1 MTGRLFPPILLLA
14 PAAVLAAGQEGIPR
28 PRGWIGTTEN
38 WAQGLGIA
46 FAVIDLVLLLSLLSA
61 VRRSGLTTAT
71 KELMV
76 LALAVLP
83 LALVFFAYSYG
94 MQASEKVEA
103 CGSCHVM
110 TAWVNDLRDPKS
122 DTLAAMHFKNRYIQ
136 ENHCYTCHSDYGMFG
151 TVKAKWEGLG
161 H

>member
-14 PAAVLAAGQEGIPR
+14 PAAVLAAGPEGIPR

-46 FAVIDLVLLLSLLSA
+46 FAVIDLVSLLSG

-71 KELMV
+71 KELMF

-110 TAWVNDLRDPKS
+110 TPWVNDLRDPKS
-122 DTLAAMHFKNRYIQ
+122 ETLAAMHFKNRY
-136 ENHCYTCHSDYGMFG
+136 
-151 TVKAKWEGLG
+151 
-161 H
+161 